1 MKVHE
6 IKLNTE
12 FFDDVLSGV
21 KTFEIRKNDREYRIG
36 DLLAMSR
43 HNGKSYLEKRE
54 GYYVDPKKAIHE
66 TDLHEA
72 DTIFAR
78 VVYISD
84 YEQKEGYVI
93 LGIELREVVKFENSN

>member
-21 KTFEIRKNDREYRIG
+21 KTFEIRKNDRGYQIG
-36 DLLAMSR
+36 DLLAMSM
-43 HNGKSYLEKRE
+43 HNGKSYLEKWK
-54 GYYVDPKKAIHE
+54 GFYGNPQNALHE
-66 TDLHEA
+66 TNLHEA

-84 YEQKEGYVI
+84 YEQKEGYII
-93 LGIELREVVKFENSN
+93 LGIELREVKKFENSN